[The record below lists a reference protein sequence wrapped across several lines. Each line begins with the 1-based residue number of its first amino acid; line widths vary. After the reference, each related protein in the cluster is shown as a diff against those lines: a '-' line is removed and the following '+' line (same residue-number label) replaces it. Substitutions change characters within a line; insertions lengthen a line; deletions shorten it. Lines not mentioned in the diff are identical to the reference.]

1 MGGARDAPQNRIKQ
15 LNSQGNQQS
24 RDINSSLLEGA
35 KIAVL
40 LSRFFDSKELA
51 QVMATTLE
59 LAERGGRFPNSLL
72 GNAETVGVGCLWA
85 CQGFGS
91 TLLIGAAIPL
101 ADAKIAVL
109 SVGSTLLPL

>member
-15 LNSQGNQQS
+15 LSSEGNQQS

-40 LSRFFDSKELA
+40 LSCFFDSKELA

-59 LAERGGRFPNSLL
+59 LAQRGGRFPNSLL
-72 GNAETVGVGCLWA
+72 GNAKTVGDGVGY
-85 CQGFGS
+85 QGFGS
-91 TLLIGAAIPL
+91 TLLIGALIRL
-101 ADAKIAVL
+101 ADAKIVVL
-109 SVGSTLLPL
+109 SSFLASLF